1 MGEFFESGNVFVIDG
16 LWRSLAQMRL
26 IMFAICFIDAGGYVV
41 SRVAGASVGQYRLID
56 RFGWVE
62 LLGLLLAEWG
72 IHLGPF

>member
-1 MGEFFESGNVFVIDG
+1 
-16 LWRSLAQMRL
+16 
-26 IMFAICFIDAGGYVV
+26 MFAICFIDAGGYVV

-72 IHLGPF
+72 IGLGPV